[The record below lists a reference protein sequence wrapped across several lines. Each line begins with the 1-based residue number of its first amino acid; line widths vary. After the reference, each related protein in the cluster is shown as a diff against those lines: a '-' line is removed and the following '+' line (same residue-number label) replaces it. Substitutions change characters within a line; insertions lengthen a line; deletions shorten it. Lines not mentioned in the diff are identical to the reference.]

1 MLGVGAGLFSHLQ
14 CKMMRVYT
22 VKIIWDMH
30 FNFYLKSSFIAPLT
44 GMLKQDGIEFTVE
57 LVNWHICA

>member
-1 MLGVGAGLFSHLQ
+1 
-14 CKMMRVYT
+14 MMRVYT